1 MKRNILPL
9 FASLLLLASTL
20 FSNAAKAQTDIPDD
34 PRENVHM
41 LWTAALENL
50 RIKLKVSEHD
60 FSTFK
65 AFELTPIQFH
75 FINVMSE
82 SREAKFDLKAVAA
95 IIKQHAKYI
104 DTLYGKFLET
114 KKEFPS
120 SVAEFEHP
128 PRRVG
133 VVNPCDSAGCTN
145 MGFDDGTFN
154 TWYGYYQTN
163 SSTGTAH
170 VFTGVTPSFLGPVTE
185 ACNDGPCMAL
195 MNSAYAAGLTSDYQL
210 SITSSG
216 NDAMIPSI
224 SRVTPFGGKHSAMLG
239 DSDLIEYGSVGLT
252 KTFYVTAANANL
264 TYQYAIILQNPASH
278 TYYTQPFF
286 TVAVLDELGDT
297 IPNCGV
303 YNVVSGPGLPG
314 FKDTSIGK
322 YLVATTYYRPWTIV
336 NLSLKHYIHQCVT
349 IIFQVAD
356 CGQGGHFGYA
366 YVSASCQPYGV
377 IASSPALCGQKTI
390 TLTAP
395 PGGTSYTW
403 TGPPGSSIVG
413 SNTTQVITVDSAGT
427 YQVIETP
434 VTGVACNDTIQFTVG
449 RNPGPPPK
457 PSFFAD
463 TVCLGQATTFT
474 NLSNPIGGGARF
486 YWDFYNLG
494 SYNDTVDVNPTWTY
508 AAPGVYTVKLQEE
521 YKGCGYDTLVKVKV
535 DSIPKSAFTAVQEC
549 VGVPVNFTNTSS
561 GASGKYYWNFGDPSS
576 GTADT
581 STVTNP
587 THTFDTAG
595 TYTILLVSKNPLC
608 NDTLRQTI
616 KVYALPVPTITGTD
630 SICPGGSATINAGG
644 GLTYKWNNGATTSS
658 ITGFPASTQTYT
670 VTVSNGTCSKDT
682 TFTVVV
688 KPVPIPNI
696 TTVPDTICIGDSS
709 KLTATGGGTY
719 IWTFSGSPDSV
730 IWVKPIVTKTY
741 TVQVTKHGC
750 IATTSKTVTVIS
762 PASIIIGVRNDSIC
776 PTDSTYIY
784 VRGGLTYKWL
794 PSGITADSI
803 KAKTN
808 VTKTYTCVV
817 TNSCGTDT
825 VTATLHIAPVPIIKP
840 KGVTICK
847 GSSGQ
852 IFAYGGGT
860 YSWTPNTNL
869 TCNTCGSPIASPT
882 VTTTY
887 TVTVSNGK
895 CSKDSVV
902 TVNVNP
908 IPIPGITP
916 PQKIC
921 ACSPATLSGTGGGTY
936 VWSTGATTNSITVSP
951 CSDSTYKVTVSKNGC
966 DSTATTSITV
976 NPAGITACCT
986 ATIIKD
992 SSGPVQLLA
1001 TGDTSY
1007 VWYPSNGSLS
1017 CTNCSDP
1024 IASPTVTTTYTVY
1037 GVNKFGCSTSDTVTI
1052 FVEIPCADFRVPNV
1066 FTPNDDGRNDD
1077 FVIRV
1082 LNPLT
1087 YSITIYDRWGVEV
1100 YTSTDPTVYW
1110 TGHLLATQ
1118 YMVPDG
1124 VYYYI
1129 IKSTCGNNT
1138 YNKDGFVQVIG
1149 GK

>member
-20 FSNAAKAQTDIPDD
+20 YSNTAKSQAKLDKDAVERVNTLWKASL
-34 PRENVHM
+34 ENVR
-41 LWTAALENL
+41 LKYKASEN
-50 RIKLKVSEHD
+50 D
-60 FSTFK
+60 FRTFEG
-65 AFELTPIQFH
+65 FEMTPIQLLK
-75 FINVMSE
+75 IEVL
-82 SREAKFDLKAVAA
+82 REARKVNSDPTILAGTLKEAEKSLGIV
-95 IIKQHAKYI
+95 YE
-104 DTLYGKFLET
+104 KFLET

-128 PRRVG
+128 GRRVAG
-133 VVNPCDSAGCTN
+133 VNPCDSSGCTN

-154 TWYGYYQTN
+154 TWYGYYQTDN
-163 SSTGTAH
+163 STLTAH
-170 VFTGVTPSFLGPVTE
+170 VFSLPVGGALGPVSQ
-185 ACNDGPCMAL
+185 ACNDPIVMAN
-195 MNSAYAAGLTSDYQL
+195 MNASYAAGLTTDYQM
-210 SITSSG
+210 IVTSSG
-216 NDAMIPSI
+216 ADAMVPSI
-224 SRVTPFGGKHSAMLG
+224 SRVTPFGGKHSCMLG
-239 DSDLIEYGSVGLT
+239 DSSIIYAGSATLT

-264 TYQYAIILQNPASH
+264 TYQYAVILQNPGH
-278 TYYTQPFF
+278 NYYQQPFF
-286 TVAVLDELGDT
+286 TAAVLDELGDT

-314 FKDTSIGK
+314 FHDTILGR
-322 YLVATTYYRPWTIV
+322 YDGNVTTYWRPWTIV
-336 NLSLKHYIHQCVT
+336 NLPLKHYINQCVT

-356 CGQGGHFGYA
+356 CEPTGHFGYA

-377 IASSPALCGQKTI
+377 ISSSPALCGQKTI

-395 PGGTSYTW
+395 PGGTSYAW
-403 TGPPGSSIVG
+403 TGPPGNSIVG
-413 SNTTQVITVDSAGT
+413 ANNTQVITVDSAGT

-463 TVCLGQATTFT
+463 TVCQGQATDFT

-494 SYNDTVDVNPTWTY
+494 SFNDTVDVNPTWTY

-535 DSIPKSAFTAVQEC
+535 DSIPKSAFTATQEC
-549 VGVPVNFTNTSS
+549 LGVPVTFTNTSS

-595 TYTILLVSKNPLC
+595 TYTIMLVSKNPLC
-608 NDTLRQTI
+608 RDTLRQTI
-616 KVYALPVPTITGTD
+616 KVYAMPVPTISGTD

-644 GLTYKWNNGATTSS
+644 GISYLWSTGATTSS
-658 ITGFPASTQTYT
+658 ITGFPASTKTFT

-696 TTVPDTICIGDSS
+696 TTAPDTICVGDSS

-719 IWTFSGSPDSV
+719 IWTFSGSPDSI
-730 IWVKPIVTKTY
+730 IWVKPGVTTTY
-741 TVQVTKHGC
+741 TCQVTKHGC

-762 PASIIIGVRNDSIC
+762 AASLIIGVRNDSIC

-784 VRGGLTYKWL
+784 ASGGSSYKWL
-794 PSGITADSI
+794 PSGITIDSI

-808 VTKTYTCVV
+808 VTKTYTVV
-817 TNSCGTDT
+817 ITNSCGVDT
-825 VTATLHIAPVPIIKP
+825 LTATLHIAPVPIIKP

-869 TCNTCGSPIASPT
+869 TCNNCASPIASPS

-921 ACSPATLSGTGGGTY
+921 ACSPATLTGTGGGTY

-951 CSDSTYKVTVSKNGC
+951 CTDSTYKVTVSKNGC
-966 DSTATTSITV
+966 DSSATTTITV
-976 NPAGITACCT
+976 SVPVINVCCDT
-986 ATIIKD
+986 TIIKD
-992 SSGPVQLLA
+992 SSGAVSLTASGGGSYLWTPNNGLSCDTCAVTLA
-1001 TGDTSY
+1001 T
-1007 VWYPSNGSLS
+1007 
-1017 CTNCSDP
+1017 
-1024 IASPTVTTTYTVY
+1024 PTVTTTYTVY
-1037 GVNKFGCSTSDTVTI
+1037 STNSFGCKISTTVTI
-1052 FVEIPCADFRVPNV
+1052 FVEIPCADFKVPNV

-1077 FVIRV
+1077 FVINI
-1082 LNPLT
+1082 LNPT
-1087 YSITIYDRWGVEV
+1087 SYSIVIYDRWGSEV

-1110 TGHLLATQ
+1110 TGHLLSTQ

-1129 IKSTCGNNT
+1129 IKSTCGSNNYT
-1138 YNKDGFVQVIG
+1138 KDGFVQVIG